1 MDLQGAARPPR
12 EIDAS
17 GLPMDQAQA
26 LVLDELRALTERAE
40 PFAAVLLMPAPPE
53 GRTPAGTGTGTGTAT
68 GTATATATGTASAS
82 ATGEGAASGT
92 STADRVRALKSIR
105 PGLTAYCRGLAFVA
119 PSDIPAERA
128 EAIHSGEQLWGCP
141 TTATQDVTAA
151 RAWAGARV
159 RP

>member
-1 MDLQGAARPPR
+1 MDPQGAVRQPR

-40 PFAAVLLMPAPPE
+40 PFAAVLLMPAPPQ
-53 GRTPAGTGTGTGTAT
+53 GRTPAATAT
-68 GTATATATGTASAS
+68 APGTATASGTASAP
-82 ATGEGAASGT
+82 ATGGGAASGT
-92 STADRVRALKSIR
+92 STADRVRTLKSIR

-119 PSDIPAERA
+119 PSDIPAEHA
-128 EAIHSGEQLWGCP
+128 EAIHSGERLWGCP

-159 RP
+159 RS

>member
-1 MDLQGAARPPR
+1 MDIQGAAPAPR

-40 PFAAVLLMPAPPE
+40 PFAAILLMPAPPE
-53 GRTPAGTGTGTGTAT
+53 GRTPA
-68 GTATATATGTASAS
+68 AS
-82 ATGEGAASGT
+82 ASGT
-92 STADRVRALKSIR
+92 STADRVRTLKLIR
-105 PGLTAYCRGLAFVA
+105 PGLTALCRGLAFVA
-119 PSDIPAERA
+119 PADIPAERA

-141 TTATQDVTAA
+141 TMATQDVTAA

-159 RP
+159 GG

>member
-1 MDLQGAARPPR
+1 MDLQGAVRQPR

-53 GRTPAGTGTGTGTAT
+53 GRTPAA
-68 GTATATATGTASAS
+68 TATATATASGTASAS
-82 ATGEGAASGT
+82 APATGEGAAPGT
-92 STADRVRALKSIR
+92 STADRVRTLKSIR

-119 PSDIPAERA
+119 PSDIPTERA
-128 EAIHSGEQLWGCP
+128 EAIHSGERLWGCP
-141 TTATQDVTAA
+141 TTATQDATAA

-159 RP
+159 RS